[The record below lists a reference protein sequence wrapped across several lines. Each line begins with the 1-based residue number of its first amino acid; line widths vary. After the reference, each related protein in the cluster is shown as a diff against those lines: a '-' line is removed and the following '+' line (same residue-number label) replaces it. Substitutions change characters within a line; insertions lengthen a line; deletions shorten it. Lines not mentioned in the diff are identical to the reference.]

1 MNFTFTPEISITNGR
16 LSGEYI
22 KLSSGAER
30 DRILMTTRLCIRS
43 RKEVAMTLLTTFYL
57 SRIIGKEVFGTDGDV
72 IGTIKDILIGAAP
85 SGLNEPEQQMVTG
98 VKLKI
103 RKNTKIYSFRT
114 FRVVKAR
121 EMLNVTC
128 SGLEELEKEF
138 IENGLLLVENILDK
152 QIVDLNGRKLVRVN
166 DVRLATIPTGTYA
179 VAVDVGIDGLLR
191 RIGISNPI
199 KKILS
204 VFNVNIPTK
213 YILWDDVQAI
223 DFSNQNIKLSKS
235 YAKLHTLH
243 PSDLADI
250 LEDLGK
256 KSSTSLFSALD
267 EEKAAD
273 VLEEL
278 EPSAQVH
285 IIESLPVDKVA
296 DVLEKMPADE
306 VADILDE
313 LEEEKAELLLR
324 EMEAESSQEVRELL
338 EYDDNLVGS
347 IMTTDYLSFTGTKT
361 IEEVLNE
368 LRIKKPEAYELY
380 NMFVTEND
388 DKLIGTFTLRDLVIS
403 EPEKTLYEIMKS
415 EPISLFDDQKASV
428 IAEIVSKYDL
438 LAVPV
443 VDENEQLQGM
453 VVVDDV
459 VDDLI
464 SERKT
469 RKR

>member
-1 MNFTFTPEISITNGR
+1 
-16 LSGEYI
+16 
-22 KLSSGAER
+22 
-30 DRILMTTRLCIRS
+30 
-43 RKEVAMTLLTTFYL
+43 
-57 SRIIGKEVFGTDGDV
+57 
-72 IGTIKDILIGAAP
+72 
-85 SGLNEPEQQMVTG
+85 
-98 VKLKI
+98 
-103 RKNTKIYSFRT
+103 
-114 FRVVKAR
+114 
-121 EMLNVTC
+121 MLNVTC

-296 DVLEKMPADE
+296 DVLEKMPQM
-306 VADILDE
+306 
-313 LEEEKAELLLR
+313 KLLIYLMNLR
-324 EMEAESSQEVRELL
+324 RKKQSS
-338 EYDDNLVGS
+338 S
-347 IMTTDYLSFTGTKT
+347 
-361 IEEVLNE
+361 
-368 LRIKKPEAYELY
+368 
-380 NMFVTEND
+380 
-388 DKLIGTFTLRDLVIS
+388 
-403 EPEKTLYEIMKS
+403 
-415 EPISLFDDQKASV
+415 
-428 IAEIVSKYDL
+428 
-438 LAVPV
+438 
-443 VDENEQLQGM
+443 
-453 VVVDDV
+453 
-459 VDDLI
+459 
-464 SERKT
+464 
-469 RKR
+469 